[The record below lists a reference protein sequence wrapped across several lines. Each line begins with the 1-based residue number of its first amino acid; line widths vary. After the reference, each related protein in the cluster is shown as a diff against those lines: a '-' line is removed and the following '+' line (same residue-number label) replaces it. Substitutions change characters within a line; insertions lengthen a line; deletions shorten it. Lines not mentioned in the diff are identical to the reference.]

1 MPIDIREQA
10 SENLRFIRG
19 AMERAERVSAVSGFG
34 LMVMGAIALVAM
46 PLASGAPG
54 VTQDVREMLMV
65 WVGAA
70 VPAALG
76 GGAASWLKARNSGLL
91 PLGDSGRR
99 LLLCLLPALAVG
111 ALLSVVLWNTESI
124 GALPAFWMLLYGTG
138 VVAAGTYAAAP
149 IIRMGAGFLVAGFLG
164 LTLPSEW
171 SNVLLGA
178 TFGGLH
184 VYFGYVVYRDH
195 GG

>member
-19 AMERAERVSAVSGFG
+19 AMERAERVSAVSGLG
-34 LMVMGAIALVAM
+34 LMVMGVIALIAMAVAAGTSD
-46 PLASGAPG
+46 P
-54 VTQDVREMLMV
+54 RELLTL

-70 VPAALG
+70 IPAAVC
-76 GGAASWLKARNSGLL
+76 GGAASWIKARNSGLM
-91 PLGDSGRR
+91 PLGDPGRR
-99 LLLCLLPALAVG
+99 LLLCLVPALVVG
-111 ALLSVVLWNTESI
+111 AVLTVALWQTDSVGE
-124 GALPAFWMLLYGTG
+124 LPSFWMLLYGTG
-138 VVAAGTYAAAP
+138 VLAAGTYAAAP
-149 IIRMGAGFLVAGFLG
+149 IMLMGAGFLGAGLFAHA
-164 LTLPSEW
+164 LPADW

-184 VYFGYVVYRDH
+184 VYFGYQVYRDH